1 MEKKFPGRSTS
12 RRRAGSKDRESGSS
26 EPEFLIVG
34 RIARP
39 HGVHGDVGMTLMTEH
54 PDRLMNVKVL
64 YLGPDLEPHTVKR
77 MRRHQDGMIITFEKV
92 PDRETAESLR
102 EHLVHVH
109 LKDAVPLEE
118 GEYYLFQIE
127 GIRVVTEDGE
137 ELGRLTGLIET
148 GANDVYIV
156 TSGEG
161 KEILLPAIPDVVL
174 NVDVPGG
181 VMTVRMLEG
190 LR

>member
-1 MEKKFPGRSTS
+1 M
-12 RRRAGSKDRESGSS
+12 
-26 EPEFLIVG
+26 I
-34 RIARP
+34 
-39 HGVHGDVGMTLMTEH
+39 LMTEH
-54 PDRLMNVKVL
+54 PERLMNVEVL
-64 YLGPDLEPHTVKR
+64 YLGPDLEPYQVKR
-77 MRRHQDGMIITFEKV
+77 MRHQDGMIITFEKV
-92 PDRETAESLR
+92 PDLETAETLR

-109 LKDAVPLEE
+109 LKDAVPLED

-161 KEILLPAIPDVVL
+161 KEILLPAIPDVIL

-181 VMTVRMLEG
+181 IMTVRLLEG

>member
-1 MEKKFPGRSTS
+1 MEKRFPRRSTG
-12 RRRAGSKDRESGSS
+12 RRQAGSKDRKSGSS

-39 HGVHGDVGMTLMTEH
+39 HGVRGDVGMTLMTEH

-64 YLGPDLEPHTVKR
+64 YLGPDLEPHQVKR
-77 MRRHQDGMIITFEKV
+77 MRRHQDGMIITFEEV
-92 PDRETAESLR
+92 ADRDTAESLR
-102 EHLVHVH
+102 EHLVHIH

-148 GANDVYIV
+148 GANDVYVV

-161 KEILLPAIPDVVL
+161 KEILLPAIPDVIL
-174 NVDVPGG
+174 NVDVPGS
-181 VMTVRMLEG
+181 VMTVRLLEG